1 MTVVL
6 RLQGLDV
13 KAGTEDIRSFFKK
26 LRIPEGGV
34 YIIGG
39 MLGEAFIAFSTQQDA
54 KLALRHN
61 GKALK
66 GSKVRLKMSSLQEM
80 EQILRTMLDK
90 KKPSSTRVT
99 VSRRQPALECLQP
112 LNAELSH
119 LENSSPTTTTSVH
132 DPRSAKPLQPLHPNT
147 SNPQTSK
154 EIDSGTAF
162 LLGIC
167 TVLHGLQSSK
177 VIENN
182 DLVSEDALP
191 QICGTDSSNELRK
204 QTVSSTPGYVRLFG
218 LPPSVTKDEICQF
231 FRELHVEEVIVNI
244 DLGVK
249 RGCLVMFS
257 NEQEACSALLYNQR
271 LLGSSCVEV
280 RGGTEKMWTS
290 ALQNCENEDACDG
303 RETQSITFSENANH
317 KTESAAVQIKR
328 HCVNGMSPK
337 SHKRL
342 KPDANTT
349 ALSPNMEFNIMI
361 SHLPKT
367 ITKTDI
373 KELLGCPNMKH
384 RNVLHLLDKNR
395 NRTDTAF
402 VTFHNIKD
410 YDYALNL
417 TGCHLGS
424 NVIEISA
431 ISKKRMRDMMVEYRL
446 MSQESDPTVKNQKR
460 KTSPVETPENT
471 PSVNVDSGAQTCLFA
486 RNMPAGVKKCKIK
499 RLFCKYTLE
508 DDDIT
513 LLFDSNGNS
522 IGEAVIRF
530 NSQEH
535 ASQAQRFHGQDFLGS
550 KLLLTAINARQMEN
564 ILARDN

>member
-34 YIIGG
+34 YVVGG
-39 MLGEAFIAFSTQQDA
+39 MLGEAFIAFSTQHDA
-54 KLALRHN
+54 KLAMRHN
-61 GKALK
+61 GKVLK
-66 GSKVRLKMSSLQEM
+66 GSKVRLKISSMQEM
-80 EQILRTMLDK
+80 EQKLRALLDK

-99 VSRRQPALECLQP
+99 VNRPQPALECLQP

-119 LENSSPTTTTSVH
+119 LENSSPTTTTSIH

-154 EIDSGTAF
+154 DIDSGTAF

-167 TVLHGLQSSK
+167 TVLHRLQSSK

-182 DLVSEDALP
+182 DLVLEDTSP
-191 QICGTDSSNELRK
+191 HICGTDSSNELRK

-218 LPPSVTKDEICQF
+218 LPPSVTKDEICHF
-231 FRELHVEEVIVNI
+231 FRELQVEEVIVNV

-303 RETQSITFSENANH
+303 RETQSITFSENTNH
-317 KTESAAVQIKR
+317 KKESAGVQIKR

-342 KPDANTT
+342 KPDVNTT

-361 SHLPKT
+361 SNLPKT

-431 ISKKRMRDMMVEYRL
+431 ISKKQMRDMMAEYRL
-446 MSQESDPTVKNQKR
+446 RSPSVKKQMRN
-460 KTSPVETPENT
+460 TSPVETPENT

>member
-54 KLALRHN
+54 KHAMRHN
-61 GKALK
+61 GKVLK
-66 GSKVRLKMSSLQEM
+66 GSKVRLKISSMQEM
-80 EQILRTMLDK
+80 EQKLRALLDK
-90 KKPSSTRVT
+90 KKSSPTRVT
-99 VSRRQPALECLQP
+99 VNRPQPALGCLQS

-119 LENSSPTTTTSVH
+119 LENSSPITTTSVH
-132 DPRSAKPLQPLHPNT
+132 DPRSAKPLQPLHPST

-177 VIENN
+177 VIEND
-182 DLVSEDALP
+182 DLVLEDALP
-191 QICGTDSSNELRK
+191 QICNTDDSNELRK
-204 QTVSSTPGYVRLFG
+204 LTVSPTPGYVRLFG
-218 LPPSVTKDEICQF
+218 LPPSVTKDEICHF
-231 FRELHVEEVIVNI
+231 FGELQVEEVIVNV

-257 NEQEACSALLYNQR
+257 NEQEACSALLYNLR

-303 RETQSITFSENANH
+303 RETQSISEVANH
-317 KTESAAVQIKR
+317 KKESVAVQIKR
-328 HCVNGMSPK
+328 HCANGTSPK

-342 KPDANTT
+342 KPDVNTT

-361 SHLPKT
+361 SNLPKT

-446 MSQESDPTVKNQKR
+446 RSPESDLTVKDRKR
-460 KTSPVETPENT
+460 RTSPVETPENT

-499 RLFCKYTLE
+499 RLFCKHKLE

-513 LLFDSNGNS
+513 LLFDSKGNS

>member
-26 LRIPEGGV
+26 LRIPQGGV
-34 YIIGG
+34 CIVGG

-54 KLALRHN
+54 KLAMRHN
-61 GKALK
+61 GKVLK
-66 GSKVRLKMSSLQEM
+66 GSKVRLKISSMQEM
-80 EQILRTMLDK
+80 EQKLRALLDK
-90 KKPSSTRVT
+90 KKLSSTQVT
-99 VSRRQPALECLQP
+99 VNRPQPSPECLQP

-119 LENSSPTTTTSVH
+119 LGNSPTTTTSHH

-147 SNPQTSK
+147 SDPQTSK

-182 DLVSEDALP
+182 DLVVEDALP
-191 QICGTDSSNELRK
+191 QICSTDSSKELKR
-204 QTVSSTPGYVRLFG
+204 QTVISTPGYVRLFG
-218 LPPSVTKDEICQF
+218 LPPSVTKDEICHF
-231 FRELHVEEVIVNI
+231 FREFQVEEVIVNI

-249 RGCLVMFS
+249 RGCLVRFS

-271 LLGSSCVEV
+271 LLGCSCVEV

-290 ALQNCENEDACDG
+290 ALQNCENEEACDG

-317 KTESAAVQIKR
+317 KKESATVQIKR
-328 HCVNGMSPK
+328 HCVNGLSPE

-342 KPDANTT
+342 KPDVDTT

-361 SHLPKT
+361 GNLPKT

-384 RNVLHLLDKNR
+384 KNVLHLLDKNR

-424 NVIEISA
+424 KVIEISA
-431 ISKKRMRDMMVEYRL
+431 VSKKRMRDMMAEYRL
-446 MSQESDPTVKNQKR
+446 RSPESDLAVKNRKR
-460 KTSPVETPENT
+460 RTSPVETPENT
-471 PSVNVDSGAQTCLFA
+471 PSVNVDIGAQTCLFA
-486 RNMPAGVKKCKIK
+486 RNMPADVKKCKIK
-499 RLFCKYTLE
+499 RLFCKYKLE

-535 ASQAQRFHGQDFLGS
+535 ASLAQRFHGQDFLGS

-564 ILARDN
+564 ILARDD